1 MVWKS
6 DGRLQPSPS
15 AFSLDIEDLDLDSYR
30 STVTAALIDKV
41 LAKGLVKA
49 SFSFD
54 FCTEEKAEALMAETW
69 KNPMTLDIKCP
80 ILGGK
85 VLSAQFRCAKRRCEM
100 ISTDDTEQSTETK
113 WKVSFSVSQKKKKAG
128 Q

>member
-6 DGRLQPSPS
+6 DGVQQKSPS
-15 AFSLDIEDLDLDSYR
+15 SFSLDIEDIDCDSYR
-30 STVTAALIDKV
+30 STITASLIDKV

-54 FCTEEKAEALMAETW
+54 LCSEAEAEALMAETW
-69 KNPMTLDIKCP
+69 KNPMNLVIKCP

-85 VLSAQFRCAKRRCEM
+85 TLEATFRCSKRKCEM
-100 ISTDDTEQSTETK
+100 IKTDSTEQSTETK
-113 WKVSFSVSQKKKKAG
+113 WKVSFSVSQKKKVSG

>member
-6 DGRLQPSPS
+6 DGKVQQSPS
-15 AFSLDIEDLDLDSYR
+15 SFSLDIEDIDCDSYR

-49 SFSFD
+49 SFSYD
-54 FCTEEKAEALMAETW
+54 RCTEAEAEALMAETW
-69 KNPMTLDIKCP
+69 KNPMNLDIKCP

-85 VLSAQFRCAKRRCEM
+85 ILSAEFRCSKRKCEM
-100 ISTDDTEQSTETK
+100 IKTTPEEQSTETR
-113 WKVSFSVSQKKKKAG
+113 WKVSFSVTQKKKVRG

>member
-6 DGRLQPSPS
+6 DGIVQKSPS
-15 AFSLDIEDLDLDSYR
+15 SFSLDIEDIDCDSYR
-30 STVTAALIDKV
+30 STITASLIDKV

-54 FCTEEKAEALMAETW
+54 LCSEAEAEALMNETW
-69 KNPMTLDIKCP
+69 KNPMNLELKCP

-85 VLSAQFRCAKRRCEM
+85 ILSATFRCSKRKCEM
-100 ISTDDTEQSTETK
+100 IRTTPDEQSTETK
-113 WKVSFSVSQKKKKAG
+113 WKVSFNVSQKKKVSG

>member
-6 DGRLQPSPS
+6 DGVLKQSPS
-15 AFSLDIEDLDLDSYR
+15 SFSLDIEDLDCDSYR
-30 STVTAALIDKV
+30 STITASLIDKV
-41 LAKGLVKA
+41 IAKGLVKA

-54 FCTEEKAEALMAETW
+54 RCTEKEAEDLMAETW
-69 KNPMTLDIKCP
+69 KNPMNLDIKCP

-85 VLSAQFRCAKRRCEM
+85 LLSAKFRCSKRKCEM
-100 ISTDDTEQSTETK
+100 IKTDSNEQSEETR
-113 WKVSFSVSQKKKKAG
+113 WKVSFSVTQKKKVKG

>member
-6 DGRLQPSPS
+6 DGEVQKSPS
-15 AFSLDIEDLDLDSYR
+15 SFKLNIEDIDRDSYR
-30 STVTAALIDKV
+30 SPVTASLIDKV
-41 LAKGLVKA
+41 LAQGLVKA

-54 FCTEEKAEALMAETW
+54 LCSEEDAEKLMSETW
-69 KNPMTLDIKCP
+69 KNPMNLEIKCP

-85 VLSAQFRCAKRRCEM
+85 ILSAKFRCSKRDCEM
-100 ISTDDTEQSTETK
+100 IDTDDVNDKTR
-113 WKVSFSVSQKKKKAG
+113 WKVSFSVSQKTKVRG

>member
-6 DGRLQPSPS
+6 DGKTQKSPS
-15 AFSLDIEDLDLDSYR
+15 SFDLDIEDIDCDSYR
-30 STVTAALIDKV
+30 STVTASLIDKV

-54 FCTEEKAEALMAETW
+54 LCTESEAEELMAETW
-69 KNPMTLDIKCP
+69 KNPMNLEIKCP
-80 ILGGK
+80 ILGGNT
-85 VLSAQFRCAKRRCEM
+85 LSAQFRCSKRKCTM
-100 ISTDDTEQSTETK
+100 IKTDKDENSNGTR
-113 WKVSFSVSQKKKKAG
+113 WKVSFSVSQKKKVAG

>member
-6 DGRLQPSPS
+6 DGEVQKSPS
-15 AFSLDIEDLDLDSYR
+15 NFSLDIEDIDCDSFR
-30 STVTAALIDKV
+30 SPVTASLIDKV

-54 FCTEEKAEALMAETW
+54 LCTEEEAEKLMAETW
-69 KNPMTLDIKCP
+69 KNPMNLDIKCP

-85 VLSAQFRCAKRRCEM
+85 ILSAKFRCSKRKCEM
-100 ISTDDTEQSTETK
+100 IKTTPEEQSNKTR
-113 WKVSFSVSQKKKKAG
+113 WKVSFSVTQKEKVKG

>member
-6 DGRLQPSPS
+6 DGETQKSPS
-15 AFSLDIEDLDLDSYR
+15 SFKLDIEDIDCDSYR
-30 STVTAALIDKV
+30 STVTASLIDKV

-49 SFSFD
+49 SFSYD
-54 FCTEEKAEALMAETW
+54 LCSEEEAEKLMAETW
-69 KNPMTLDIKCP
+69 KNPMNLDIKCP

-85 VLSAQFRCAKRRCEM
+85 ILSAEFRCSKRQCEM
-100 ISTDDTEQSTETK
+100 IKTDDKEKSNETK
-113 WKVSFSVSQKKKKAG
+113 WKVSFSVSQKKKVAG

>member
-6 DGRLQPSPS
+6 DGEVQKSPS
-15 AFSLDIEDLDLDSYR
+15 SFKLNIEDIDCDSYR
-30 STVTAALIDKV
+30 SPVTASLIDKV
-41 LAKGLVKA
+41 LAQGLVKA

-54 FCTEEKAEALMAETW
+54 LCSEEDAEKLMSETW
-69 KNPMTLDIKCP
+69 KNPMNLEIKCP

-85 VLSAQFRCAKRRCEM
+85 ILSAKFRCSKRDCEM
-100 ISTDDTEQSTETK
+100 IDTDDVNDKTR
-113 WKVSFSVSQKKKKAG
+113 WKVSFSVSQKTKVRG